1 MPGETEEEPHA
12 ASGNVEDILTPE
24 PGATQAE
31 PSQTAPLEQKEGT
44 HVEQEQ
50 TATQEQNTERLDLF
64 GLNKAEDMTPEQKAP
79 EKPCTPT
86 ARRSRK
92 PAVSPMPDN
101 SSAST
106 MPQKND
112 TSQQPA
118 TPTTKRRKLPDS
130 FIHSPPAKTPTP
142 KKKKL
147 KKTATPNKGNNQ
159 IAGQEPDTI
168 KQAIT
173 EPAVKKP
180 KLEEQ
185 KSIPMK
191 ELRPV

>member
-1 MPGETEEEPHA
+1 
-12 ASGNVEDILTPE
+12 
-24 PGATQAE
+24 
-31 PSQTAPLEQKEGT
+31 
-44 HVEQEQ
+44 
-50 TATQEQNTERLDLF
+50 
-64 GLNKAEDMTPEQKAP
+64 
-79 EKPCTPT
+79 
-86 ARRSRK
+86 
-92 PAVSPMPDN
+92 
-101 SSAST
+101 

-191 ELRPV
+191 ELGPV